1 MQPREQ
7 PPAEQPESVG
17 RIAAALSVWRAL
29 GATVLLSALI
39 AGLLY
44 FRSPPPPAGAIGD
57 AVTQSEASARAASFA
72 ALGSLSLAGVPAP
85 AILAAVDDMGLS
97 PMEKDALLRTLS
109 AASDAG
115 PRTEPAAQP
124 TAVAE
129 PNKVGVPSVAAAPN
143 AAAAPSATAQPQ
155 RLRLAW
161 ITLWDTDVEDGD
173 AVRID
178 SAGYSRTVTLAKQPV
193 TFAVP
198 VPASG
203 VIQIT
208 GVRDG
213 EGGGI
218 TVGLASGSAR
228 AVFPVMSVGQTLG
241 LNVRLGP

>member
-7 PPAEQPESVG
+7 PPAEQPEYVG

-29 GATVLLSALI
+29 GATVVVSALI

-44 FRSPPPPAGAIGD
+44 FRSPPPPASAIGD

-72 ALGSLSLAGVPAP
+72 ALGTLSLAEVPAP
-85 AILAAVDDMGLS
+85 SILAAVEDMGLS
-97 PMEKDALLRTLS
+97 PMEKEALLRTLS

-115 PRTEPAAQP
+115 APTEAAAQP
-124 TAVAE
+124 AAVTE
-129 PNKVGVPSVAAAPN
+129 PNNGGGPS
-143 AAAAPSATAQPQ
+143 AAAAPSARAQPL

-193 TFAVP
+193 TFAIP

>member
-7 PPAEQPESVG
+7 PPGEQPESVG

-44 FRSPPPPAGAIGD
+44 FRSPPPAASAVGD
-57 AVTQSEASARAASFA
+57 AVTQSEASARAAGFA
-72 ALGSLSLAGVPAP
+72 ALGTLSLVEVPAP

-115 PRTEPAAQP
+115 ARSEPAAQP
-124 TAVAE
+124 AAVAE
-129 PNKVGVPSVAAAPN
+129 PNNIGAPGV
-143 AAAAPSATAQPQ
+143 AAAPSATAQPQ

-193 TFAVP
+193 TFAIP